1 MDWKL
6 NSTPIGPQKE
16 ISNPTKSQDTFP
28 IVDNM
33 QKKMRWVFFAT
44 MVCVVVVVVFLL
56 GVVVGVVM
64 VVWIVPFLNM
74 SLALDDQ

>member
-1 MDWKL
+1 
-6 NSTPIGPQKE
+6 
-16 ISNPTKSQDTFP
+16 
-28 IVDNM
+28 M
-33 QKKMRWVFFAT
+33 QKKDEMVFFAT